1 MSSRVIGQVISADGR
16 SNQGPTV
23 GSRLERKGPMR
34 HDTPLS
40 PRLSPSEKEDRE
52 AAQIL
57 DAGCGAY
64 GTNREA
70 AEFLDLDESM
80 LIKMRQ
86 GLKSCPLR
94 VLWRLLPIE
103 RCALAMSEVEA
114 RIANTSP
121 MQPLRKVTR
130 EECDPEVARQ
140 VRRTVDIWQLY
151 RKRVADALGTTEED
165 VEAAYAGGGGK

>member
-52 AAQIL
+52 AAQI
-57 DAGCGAY
+57 
-64 GTNREA
+64 
-70 AEFLDLDESM
+70 LDESM